1 MAKVVIFGASSA
13 IAGEVA
19 VLHAARGDAL
29 HLVGRSQEKL
39 DALAARLQALKPGVA
54 ADQIQTTAADFD
66 RLEDN
71 EALVARVIGAR
82 GGADTVL
89 LAHGLLGD
97 QLLSERD
104 FAEAE
109 RIIRTNF
116 TSAVSLLIPLANH
129 FEALRGGRLGVITS
143 VAGER
148 GRPRNYTYGASKAA
162 LGIYLQGV
170 RSRLHSA
177 HVAVTTL
184 KLGPVDS
191 PMTTSHEKNALFA
204 KVDEVARDIVAA
216 MDARRAEVFVPRRW
230 AAIMPIVRNTPE
242 VLFQRVKALSGR

>member
-19 VLHAARGDAL
+19 ALHAARGDSL

-39 DALAARLQALKPGVA
+39 VALAAQLKNVA
-54 ADQIQTTAADFD
+54 VQTTCADFD
-66 RLEDN
+66 RLADN
-71 EALVARVIGAR
+71 EALVARVLEAQ

-89 LAHGLLGD
+89 IAHGLLGD
-97 QLLSERD
+97 QPLSERD

-109 RIIRTNF
+109 RIILTNF
-116 TSAVSLLIPLANH
+116 TSAVSLIIPLANH
-129 FEALRGGRLGVITS
+129 FEAMQGGRLGVITS

-170 RSRLHSA
+170 RSRLHA
-177 HVAVTTL
+177 ANVAVTTL
-184 KLGPVDS
+184 KLGPVDT

-204 KVDEVARDIVAA
+204 KADDVARDIVSA

-230 AAIMPIVRNTPE
+230 AAIMPIVRYTPE
-242 VLFQRVKALSGR
+242 ALFQRVRSLSGR

>member
-1 MAKVVIFGASSA
+1 MTKVVIFGASSA
-13 IAGEVA
+13 IASEVA
-19 VLHAARGDAL
+19 ALHAARGDEL
-29 HLVGRSQEKL
+29 HLV
-39 DALAARLQALKPGVA
+39 ARNRDKLQALVTRLSALGAASVQSTVA
-54 ADQIQTTAADFD
+54 DLD

-71 EALVARVIGAR
+71 DKLVRRVLEAR

-89 LAHGLLGD
+89 IAHGLLGD
-97 QLLSERD
+97 QLQSECE

-116 TSAVSLLIPLANH
+116 VSAVSLIVPLANH
-129 FEALRGGRLGVITS
+129 FERLRGGRLGVITS

-170 RSRLHSA
+170 RSRLHGA
-177 HVAVTTL
+177 GVAITTL

-191 PMTTSHEKNALFA
+191 PMTATHAKNALFA
-204 KVDEVARDIVAA
+204 RVDDVARDIVSA

-230 AAIMPIVRNTPE
+230 AAIMPIVRGTPE
-242 VLFQRVKALSGR
+242 ALFQKIRVLSGR

>member
-13 IAGEVA
+13 VAGDVA
-19 VLHAARGDAL
+19 ALHAARGDAL
-29 HLVGRSQEKL
+29 HLVGRSQVKL
-39 DALAARLQALKPGVA
+39 DALAARLQALKPGIA
-54 ADQIQTTAADFD
+54 GDQIQTTSADFD

-116 TSAVSLLIPLANH
+116 TSAVSLLVPLANH

-177 HVAVTTL
+177 RVAVTTL

-191 PMTTSHEKNALFA
+191 PMTASHEKNVLFA
-204 KVDEVARDIVAA
+204 KPDEVARDIVAA